1 MRYCSLEVHH
11 QLSFI
16 LDTIQNNPYIGAI
29 IRKPLIGF
37 PAFRKLSYLSH
48 LHSALFLWRSR
59 CLISIYFQMR
69 PLLSLTTVLAIIFC
83 SVSSLKFRAQ
93 PNIQKSLRATVGSAN
108 LDWPNLGF
116 EYSATESF
124 VKCEYKNG
132 EWGEVKLESDPYVK
146 IHIGATALHYGQAC
160 FEGMKAFHTE
170 SGKVCIFRP
179 TENADRIARS
189 SRRVC
194 MPPLPEEKFI
204 NAMKLVVRENLA
216 YVPVR

>member
-1 MRYCSLEVHH
+1 MSVSALARICVVAIAIYPA
-11 QLSFI
+11 LSFR
-16 LDTIQNNPYIGAI
+16 LPNFRVLT
-29 IRKPLIGF
+29 KPL
-37 PAFRKLSYLSH
+37 S
-48 LHSALFLWRSR
+48 
-59 CLISIYFQMR
+59 
-69 PLLSLTTVLAIIFC
+69 
-83 SVSSLKFRAQ
+83 
-93 PNIQKSLRATVGSAN
+93 ATVGSAN

-132 EWGEVKLESDPYVK
+132 EWGEVMLETDPFVR

-179 TENADRIARS
+179 TENSDRIARS
-189 SRRVC
+189 SIRVC

-204 NAMKLVVRENLA
+204 DAMKLVVRENLA
-216 YVPVR
+216 YVPVIAKCIFHDQTSDMQI